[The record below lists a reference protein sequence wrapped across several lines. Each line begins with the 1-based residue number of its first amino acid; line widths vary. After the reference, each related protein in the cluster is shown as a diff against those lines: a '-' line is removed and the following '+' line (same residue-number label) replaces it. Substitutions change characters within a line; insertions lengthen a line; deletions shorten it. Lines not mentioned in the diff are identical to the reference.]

1 MRRRPAPRCAALR
14 GARSAASRCAR
25 TPRSSATRASPTP
38 FAHVVALDPP
48 AHARAARPLHARG
61 RRAAPTWPGARLSYA
76 FAARSPRARAT
87 TCAPPLVAALPG
99 PARPGGAAGEAL
111 EALLR
116 GDGPHRGRSA
126 RPGAACAS
134 SRSSASSS
142 LDRDLPAADGRR
154 PPSAPTLE
162 RSPAFRAYAAA
173 LRGRTAIPEQRN
185 STERPDGHAARARPA
200 AARRHGAEPAREP
213 RGAARRRARR
223 RPVDPSSTPP
233 TPARR
238 DRRADLTDARARA
251 ARRPV
256 RDRRGARR
264 RGAASRSTATRVEE
278 AFVFACEHHA
288 DQRRKSGEDFIIHPV
303 GVAKIC
309 AGMRLDTETLCAAL
323 LHDTVE
329 DTTRVARGG
338 PRAVRRGGRRP
349 RRRRHQAHRHHVPV
363 ARRGAGRE
371 LPQDDGRDGHG
382 HPGHP
387 DQARRPPAQHA
398 HDRRDAQAEADRE
411 GQGDARDLRAARAPP
426 RHPRDQ
432 VGARGPRV
440 RDAAPAQVPGDQ
452 GPGQP
457 AARGARALR
466 RQGRR
471 LPGARSSRRSA
482 SRPRSPAA
490 PSTSTRSTR
499 R

>member
-1 MRRRPAPRCAALR
+1 MAP
-14 GARSAASRCAR
+14 AASR
-25 TPRSSATRASPTP
+25 
-38 FAHVVALDPP
+38 
-48 AHARAARPLHARG
+48 
-61 RRAAPTWPGARLSYA
+61 RRRRR
-76 FAARSPRARAT
+76 RSP
-87 TCAPPLVAALPG
+87 
-99 PARPGGAAGEAL
+99 
-111 EALLR
+111 
-116 GDGPHRGRSA
+116 
-126 RPGAACAS
+126 
-134 SRSSASSS
+134 SR
-142 LDRDLPAADGRR
+142 RD
-154 PPSAPTLE
+154 
-162 RSPAFRAYAAA
+162 
-173 LRGRTAIPEQRN
+173 
-185 STERPDGHAARARPA
+185 
-200 AARRHGAEPAREP
+200 
-213 RGAARRRARR
+213 
-223 RPVDPSSTPP
+223 RPVDVAAAPS
-233 TPARR
+233 RR
-238 DRRADLTDARARA
+238 TAADDPVRPDAARARA
-251 ARRPV
+251 ARATCSRSSRSTPT
-256 RDRRGARR
+256 RSP
-264 RGAASRSTATRVEE
+264 SRSTATRVEQ

-288 DQRRKSGEDFIIHPV
+288 DQRRQSGEDFIIHPV

-329 DTTRVARGG
+329 DTRASLDEVRE
-338 PRAVRRGGRRP
+338 AVRRRGRQP

-398 HDRRDAQAEADRE
+398 HARRDAQAEADRE
-411 GQGDARDLRAARAPP
+411 GQGDARDLRAAGAPA

-466 RQGRR
+466 GPGRR
-471 LPGARSSRRSA
+471 LPRARSSRRSA
-482 SRPRSPAA
+482 STPRSPAA